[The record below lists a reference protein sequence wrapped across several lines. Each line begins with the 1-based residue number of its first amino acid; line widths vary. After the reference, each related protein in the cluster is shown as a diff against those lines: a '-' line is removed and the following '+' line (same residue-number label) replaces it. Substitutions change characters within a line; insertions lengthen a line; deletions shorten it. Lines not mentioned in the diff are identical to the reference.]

1 VSVEPDLYAV
11 LEVAPHA
18 RAGVI
23 EAAFVVLREE
33 AARDPDDGAVRRL
46 VVLNQAHAV
55 LGDPDRRAAYDR
67 LRAP

>member
-33 AARDPDDGAVRRL
+33 AARDHDDRAVRRL